1 MKKLLFS
8 LVIAAAMLLISLVPA
23 QGLAETTKEAS
34 PKNRNAKGEMLHVVK
49 KDENVTDIAIHYGVP
64 LPDLIKK
71 NKIKDQKINEGDVLV
86 LPKTLTSQEKD
97 LMARL
102 VHAEAKGEPY
112 KGKVAVAVVVLNR
125 VDSDKF
131 PNTVTKVINA
141 KGQFSP
147 VANGSIKK
155 PASAESKKAVN
166 EAIALQHKGTKATF
180 FYNPDKTND
189 KWIKSLPVLAKIGNH
204 TFATS

>member
-166 EAIALQHKGTKATF
+166 EAIVLQHKGTKATF